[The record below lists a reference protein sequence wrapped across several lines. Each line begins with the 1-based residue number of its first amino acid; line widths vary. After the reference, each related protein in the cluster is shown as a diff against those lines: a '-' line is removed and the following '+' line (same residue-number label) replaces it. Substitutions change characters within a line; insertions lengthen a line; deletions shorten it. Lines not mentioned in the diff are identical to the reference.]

1 MKLLDKIKVW
11 KNKPFD
17 KKTINKIIELEKNE
31 GDLTERFHS
40 DLEFGTGGI
49 RGLMGIGTNRMNKYT
64 ISKFTQGIA
73 DYINKTSKKSKKTVI
88 IAYDN
93 RRNSK
98 FFSDEVAKVFS
109 ANNFS
114 VLIFNDVRPTP
125 LLSFSIRHFNADVG
139 IMITAS
145 HNPPEYNGYKVYNSF
160 GGQIVPPDDKMIS
173 ESIKKINFNDI
184 KWDNKKSKV
193 KIIDDNF
200 DKIYFQKIISNSV
213 LEKSNRQNLKIVYSS
228 LHGTGIKSIP
238 PLLNEAGYKDLN
250 LVENQCFVDEN
261 FSNTN
266 SSNPEDKNAF
276 EQSIILADKTNAELI
291 ITTDPDADRVGV
303 AVKDFK
309 SNWALLN
316 GNQLMVLLFS
326 FLIEKKEF
334 KNEDF
339 FVATTLVSSPLFEK
353 MAKKNHIKCRLSH
366 TGFKWIAEIIEKE
379 KKVFLCGGEESF
391 GFLYGNE
398 VRDKDAA
405 VTSLLFCDMFSF
417 LKSKGETVID
427 YLIDIYKD
435 YGFHYDKLHTIT
447 KKGVKGTAELKEQI
461 EFLRLNPPK
470 KIADINISKIDD
482 YKTGLSFYKDGQKEK
497 LNLPKT
503 NLIIYYLEDN
513 SRISVRPS
521 GTEPKIKFYV
531 NLYSKPNDSFDINNE
546 SIKLEKK
553 VKQIIKH
560 FNRWNTLK
568 KF

>member
-1 MKLLDKIKVW
+1 MKLLDKIKIW

-17 KKTINKIIELEKNE
+17 TKTINKIIELEKNE
-31 GDLTERFHS
+31 GELNERFHS

-49 RGLMGIGTNRMNKYT
+49 RGLMGIGTNRINKYT

-73 DYINKTSKKSKKTVI
+73 DYLNKNSKKSQKTVI

-109 ANNFS
+109 ANNFN
-114 VLIFNDVRPTP
+114 VLIFDDVRPTP

-145 HNPPEYNGYKVYNSF
+145 HNPPEYNGYKVYNCF
-160 GGQIVPPDDKMIS
+160 GGQIVPPDDKKIS
-173 ESIKKINFNDI
+173 ESIKKLNFNEI
-184 KWDNKKSKV
+184 KWSTDNKKV
-193 KIIDDNF
+193 KIIDDKF
-200 DKIYFQKIISNSV
+200 DEIYFQKIISNSV
-213 LEKSNRQNLKIVYSS
+213 LKKNNRQNLKIVYSS

-238 PLLNEAGYKDLN
+238 PLLREAGYKEVN

-266 SSNPEDKNAF
+266 SSNPEDKIAF
-276 EQSIILADKTNAELI
+276 EQSIILAEKTNAEVI
-291 ITTDPDADRVGV
+291 ITTDPDADRLGV

-309 SNWALLN
+309 NNWILLN

-334 KNEDF
+334 KNEDY

-353 MAKKNHIKCRLSH
+353 MANENHIECRLSH
-366 TGFKWIAEIIEKE
+366 TGFKWIADIIEKE
-379 KKVFLCGGEESF
+379 KNKKFLCGGEESF

-398 VRDKDAA
+398 LRDKDAA
-405 VTSLLFCDMFSF
+405 GTSLLFCDMFSF
-417 LKSKGETVID
+417 LKSKGETVIS
-427 YLIDIYKD
+427 YIIQIYKD

-447 KKGVKGTAELKEQI
+447 KKGAKGATELKKQI

-470 KIADINISKIDD
+470 KIANINISKIDD
-482 YKTGLSFYKDGQKEK
+482 YKTGLSFHKNGKKEK
-497 LNLPKT
+497 LDLSKT
-503 NLIIYYLEDN
+503 DLIIYYLEDN

-531 NLYSKPNDSFDINNE
+531 NLYSKFNDSLDINNE

-560 FNRWNTLK
+560 FNR
-568 KF
+568 

>member
-1 MKLLDKIKVW
+1 MKLLNKVKIW

-17 KKTINKIIELEKNE
+17 KKTINKIIELEKNQDE
-31 GDLTERFHS
+31 LTERFHS

-49 RGLMGIGTNRMNKYT
+49 RGLMGIGTNRINKYT

-73 DYINKTSKKSKKTVI
+73 NYINKSSKKSQKTVI

-98 FFSDEVAKVFS
+98 FFSYEVAKVFS
-109 ANNFS
+109 ANNFN
-114 VLIFNDVRPTP
+114 VLIFDDVRPTP

-160 GGQIVPPDDKMIS
+160 GGQIVPPDDKKIS
-173 ESIKKINFNDI
+173 ESIKKINFKDI
-184 KWDNKKSKV
+184 KWDNSKSKV

-200 DKIYFQKIISNSV
+200 DKIYFQKIISNSI
-213 LEKSNRQNLKIVYSS
+213 LEKKNRQNLKIIYSS

-238 PLLNEAGYKDLN
+238 PLLSEAGYKDVN
-250 LVENQCFVDEN
+250 LVEDQCFVDEN

-266 SSNPEDKNAF
+266 SSNPEDKDAF
-276 EQSIILADKTNAELI
+276 DKSIILAEKTNAELI
-291 ITTDPDADRVGV
+291 ITTDPDADRLGV
-303 AVKDFK
+303 AVKNFK
-309 SNWALLN
+309 SEWILLN

-334 KNEDF
+334 KKEDF
-339 FVATTLVSSPLFEK
+339 FVATTLVSSPIFEK
-353 MAKKNHIKCRLSH
+353 IAKKNNIKCRLSH
-366 TGFKWIAEIIEKE
+366 TGFKWIADIIEKE
-379 KKVFLCGGEESF
+379 KNKKFLCGGEESY
-391 GFLYGNE
+391 GFLYGND

-405 VTSLLFCDMFSF
+405 GTSLLFCDMFSF
-417 LKSKGETVID
+417 LKSKRETVIN
-427 YLIDIYKD
+427 YMIQIYKD

-447 KKGVKGTAELKEQI
+447 KKGAKGAAKLKEQI

-470 KIADINISKIDD
+470 KIANINISKIDD
-482 YKTGLSFYKDGQKEK
+482 YKTGLSSYKDGKKKK

-521 GTEPKIKFYV
+521 GTEPKIKFYI
-531 NLYSKPNDSFDINNE
+531 NLCSKFNDSFDINNE
-546 SIKLEKK
+546 SIKLEKR
-553 VKQIIKH
+553 VIQIIKH
-560 FNRWNTLK
+560 FNR
-568 KF
+568 

>member
-1 MKLLDKIKVW
+1 MKLLNKVKIW

-17 KKTINKIIELEKNE
+17 KKTINKIIELEKNQDE
-31 GDLTERFHS
+31 LTERFHS

-49 RGLMGIGTNRMNKYT
+49 RGLMGIGTNRINKYT

-73 DYINKTSKKSKKTVI
+73 DYINKSSKKSQKTVI

-98 FFSDEVAKVFS
+98 FFSYEVAKVFS
-109 ANNFS
+109 ANNFN
-114 VLIFNDVRPTP
+114 VLIFDDVRPTP

-160 GGQIVPPDDKMIS
+160 GGQIVPPDDKKIS
-173 ESIKKINFNDI
+173 ESIKKINFKDI
-184 KWDNKKSKV
+184 KWDNSKSKV
-193 KIIDDNF
+193 KVIDDNF
-200 DKIYFQKIISNSV
+200 DKIYFQKIISNS
-213 LEKSNRQNLKIVYSS
+213 LLDKNNRQNLKIVYSS

-238 PLLNEAGYKDLN
+238 PLLSEAGYKDVN
-250 LVENQCFVDEN
+250 LVEDQCFVDEN

-266 SSNPEDKNAF
+266 SSNPEDKDAF
-276 EQSIILADKTNAELI
+276 DKSIILAEKTNAELI
-291 ITTDPDADRVGV
+291 ITTDPDADRLGV
-303 AVKDFK
+303 AVKNFK
-309 SNWALLN
+309 SEWILLN

-334 KNEDF
+334 KKEDF
-339 FVATTLVSSPLFEK
+339 FVATTLVSSPIFEK
-353 MAKKNHIKCRLSH
+353 IAKKNNIKCRLSH
-366 TGFKWIAEIIEKE
+366 TGFKWIADIIEKE
-379 KKVFLCGGEESF
+379 KNKKFLCGGEESY
-391 GFLYGNE
+391 GFLYGND

-405 VTSLLFCDMFSF
+405 GTSLLFCDMFSF
-417 LKSKGETVID
+417 LKSKRETVIN
-427 YLIDIYKD
+427 YMIQIYKD

-447 KKGVKGTAELKEQI
+447 KKGAKGAAELKEQI

-470 KIADINISKIDD
+470 KIANINISKIDD
-482 YKTGLSFYKDGQKEK
+482 YKTGLSSYKDGKKEK

-521 GTEPKIKFYV
+521 GTEPKIKFYI
-531 NLYSKPNDSFDINNE
+531 NLCSKFNDSFDINNE
-546 SIKLEKK
+546 SIKLEKR
-553 VKQIIKH
+553 VIQIIKH
-560 FNRWNTLK
+560 FNR
-568 KF
+568 